1 MRTKETTK
9 AVRQTGGRQKV
20 SPRAGGIM
28 ERSTGLTAADL
39 PVDLD
44 PSHSP
49 YDMNENRGPS
59 PVPKGV
65 PASPTPSSNSN
76 TDSSYLS
83 AALSSTPTSSGSRRE
98 SRTPAGKD
106 LRQDQSAEGSNSS
119 GSDGD
124 GEGFEVAAALEGP
137 PLQPTLVSPRAREL
151 GFDSPGGEGLELGLA
166 GTETEEAASQNGS
179 GGGKGRRGG
188 QVRGSRLELKAH
200 PTKAHPTKSQPTTSQ
215 ATKSQP
221 RAAHWDNAEAQRGKG
236 GTYGEQIQ
244 VVGYKNQA
252 QSKVVTPFRETAATP
267 IGVGTS
273 LLRAASAFAQG
284 VEKEVK
290 YVMGGGPER
299 KKSATSREQQRQR
312 ELEDSARVKKV
323 MHPKQTR
330 SAAKKKQR
338 GSFMS
343 MTAATSASSTGSRG
357 SARGGAGGSSSA
369 VRSGGRG
376 AGAGGRG
383 AGGRGAGGRGAGGRG
398 AAGGR
403 TSGSKSSGRPRPEG
417 PVAKSYRQILPPGPY
432 TSPHR
437 SKRTRQPI
445 SYSKVAKLGPSADQ
459 DKKSRELM
467 KESAEYENGPAVK

>member
-1 MRTKETTK
+1 
-9 AVRQTGGRQKV
+9 
-20 SPRAGGIM
+20 M

-83 AALSSTPTSSGSRRE
+83 TALSSTPTSSGSRRE

-106 LRQDQSAEGSNSS
+106 PHQDQSAEGSNSS
-119 GSDGD
+119 D

-151 GFDSPGGEGLELGLA
+151 GFDSSGGEGLELGLA

-179 GGGKGRRGG
+179 GGGKGKWGD

-200 PTKAHPTKSQPTTSQ
+200 PTKSQPTKSQPTKSHPTKSQPTKSQ
-215 ATKSQP
+215 PTKSQPTKSQP
-221 RAAHWDNAEAQRGKG
+221 RAAYWDNLEAQRGKG
-236 GTYGEQIQ
+236 GMYGEQIE

-267 IGVGTS
+267 VGVGTS

-290 YVMGGGPER
+290 YVMGGGSER
-299 KKSATSREQQRQR
+299 KKNATSREQQRQR

-383 AGGRGAGGRGAGGRG
+383 AGGLGAGGRGAGGRG

-417 PVAKSYRQILPPGPY
+417 PVAKSYRQILPPSPY

>member
-1 MRTKETTK
+1 
-9 AVRQTGGRQKV
+9 
-20 SPRAGGIM
+20 M

-83 AALSSTPTSSGSRRE
+83 TALSSTPTSSGSRRE

-106 LRQDQSAEGSNSS
+106 PHQDQSAEGSNSS
-119 GSDGD
+119 D

-151 GFDSPGGEGLELGLA
+151 GFDSSGGEGLELGLA

-179 GGGKGRRGG
+179 GGGKGKWGD

-200 PTKAHPTKSQPTTSQ
+200 PTKSQP
-215 ATKSQP
+215 TKSQP
-221 RAAHWDNAEAQRGKG
+221 RAAYWDNLEAQRGKG
-236 GTYGEQIQ
+236 GMYGEQIE

-267 IGVGTS
+267 VGVGTS

-299 KKSATSREQQRQR
+299 KKNATSREQQRQR

-383 AGGRGAGGRGAGGRG
+383 AGGRGAGGRGA
-398 AAGGR
+398 AGGR

-417 PVAKSYRQILPPGPY
+417 PVAKSYRQILPPSPY